1 MLVKVLYDI
10 KMQSLDVKCAKTC
23 LLKVQVCV
31 CVAKGRFSCVLMW
44 LCVSVHKT
52 FFFFFHSASQAV
64 GAGGNC
70 GGRELVRAVSL
81 GDVNMAMLSW
91 HRT

>member
-1 MLVKVLYDI
+1 MN
-10 KMQSLDVKCAKTC
+10 SCG
-23 LLKVQVCV
+23 CV
-31 CVAKGRFSCVLMW
+31 CHFIR
-44 LCVSVHKT
+44 
-52 FFFFFHSASQAV
+52 FFFPSHSASQAV

-91 HRT
+91 HRA

>member
-1 MLVKVLYDI
+1 M
-10 KMQSLDVKCAKTC
+10 
-23 LLKVQVCV
+23 CV
-31 CVAKGRFSCVLMW
+31 
-44 LCVSVHKT
+44 CVSVHKT
-52 FFFFFHSASQAV
+52 FLRLFFSSNSASQAV
-64 GAGGNC
+64 GAEGNC

>member
-1 MLVKVLYDI
+1 MCSKR
-10 KMQSLDVKCAKTC
+10 
-23 LLKVQVCV
+23 CV
-31 CVAKGRFSCVLMW
+31 CV
-44 LCVSVHKT
+44 CVSVHKT
-52 FFFFFHSASQAV
+52 FLRLFFSSNSASQAV
-64 GAGGNC
+64 GAEGNC

>member
-1 MLVKVLYDI
+1 M
-10 KMQSLDVKCAKTC
+10 S
-23 LLKVQVCV
+23 LLKVSLSVHLCVCSKMHGCV
-31 CVAKGRFSCVLMW
+31 CVHVYQFIRHFLR
-44 LCVSVHKT
+44 L
-52 FFFFFHSASQAV
+52 FFPNSASQAV
-64 GAGGNC
+64 GAEGNC

>member
-1 MLVKVLYDI
+1 
-10 KMQSLDVKCAKTC
+10 MQSFDVKYVKSR
-23 LLKVQVCV
+23 LLSVYLSVCGEKARARV
-31 CVAKGRFSCVLMW
+31 FMW

-52 FFFFFHSASQAV
+52 FSFHSASQAV

>member
-1 MLVKVLYDI
+1 MIDVYVRLVLMYIHV
-10 KMQSLDVKCAKTC
+10 
-23 LLKVQVCV
+23 VCV
-31 CVAKGRFSCVLMW
+31 CQFISCFFYFSHC
-44 LCVSVHKT
+44 
-52 FFFFFHSASQAV
+52 ASQAV
-64 GAGGNC
+64 GAGSNY

>member
-1 MLVKVLYDI
+1 MCAYVWQKVLMCIY
-10 KMQSLDVKCAKTC
+10 ARG
-23 LLKVQVCV
+23 CV
-31 CVAKGRFSCVLMW
+31 CQFIRG
-44 LCVSVHKT
+44 
-52 FFFFFHSASQAV
+52 FFFVGTSQAV
-64 GAGGNC
+64 GAGGSC

>member
-1 MLVKVLYDI
+1 MSFDI
-10 KMQSLDVKCAKTC
+10 KMQSLDVKYIKPR
-23 LLKVQVCV
+23 LLNVNLSV
-31 CVAKGRFSCVLMW
+31 W

-52 FFFFFHSASQAV
+52 FFFFSHRASQAV

-70 GGRELVRAVSL
+70 GGREPVRLVSL

>member
-1 MLVKVLYDI
+1 MYK
-10 KMQSLDVKCAKTC
+10 KKSLLNVH
-23 LLKVQVCV
+23 LSVCV
-31 CVAKGRFSCVLMW
+31 CVVKDRFLCVFMW
-44 LCVSVHKT
+44 LCVSVHKIS
-52 FFFFFHSASQAV
+52 FFFFPHSASQAV

-91 HRT
+91 HRA

>member
-1 MLVKVLYDI
+1 MLTQVF
-10 KMQSLDVKCAKTC
+10 DVKYIKPRPLEVCAWQKA
-23 LLKVQVCV
+23 LAHVYSYGCV
-31 CVAKGRFSCVLMW
+31 CQFIRLFFSP
-44 LCVSVHKT
+44 
-52 FFFFFHSASQAV
+52 HSASQAV

>member
-1 MLVKVLYDI
+1 
-10 KMQSLDVKCAKTC
+10 MQSFDVKYVKPRLLEVYLSAWRAHRARVCLCAM
-23 LLKVQVCV
+23 
-31 CVAKGRFSCVLMW
+31 CVAAHLTFPSFLFFS
-44 LCVSVHKT
+44 
-52 FFFFFHSASQAV
+52 HSASQAV

>member
-1 MLVKVLYDI
+1 MAKA
-10 KMQSLDVKCAKTC
+10 CAR
-23 LLKVQVCV
+23 VCV
-31 CVAKGRFSCVLMW
+31 W
-44 LCVSVHKT
+44 LCEIFY
-52 FFFFFHSASQAV
+52 FFISLSHSASQAI
-64 GAGGNC
+64 GAGDNC

>member
-1 MLVKVLYDI
+1 M
-10 KMQSLDVKCAKTC
+10 C
-23 LLKVQVCV
+23 LHVVVCV
-31 CVAKGRFSCVLMW
+31 S
-44 LCVSVHKT
+44 
-52 FFFFFHSASQAV
+52 FFFFLHSASQAV

>member
-1 MLVKVLYDI
+1 
-10 KMQSLDVKCAKTC
+10 
-23 LLKVQVCV
+23 
-31 CVAKGRFSCVLMW
+31 MW
-44 LCVSVHKT
+44 LCMSVQV
-52 FFFFFHSASQAV
+52 FFFLYCASQAA

>member
-1 MLVKVLYDI
+1 MLFDI
-10 KMQSLDVKCAKTC
+10 KMQSLDVKYLKPRLLNVC
-23 LLKVQVCV
+23 LRVCV
-31 CVAKGRFSCVLMW
+31 CVAKGVRSCVFMW
-44 LCVSVHKT
+44 LCVSVHKS
-52 FFFFFHSASQAV
+52 FFFLHSASQAV

>member
-1 MLVKVLYDI
+1 M
-10 KMQSLDVKCAKTC
+10 
-23 LLKVQVCV
+23 
-31 CVAKGRFSCVLMW
+31 
-44 LCVSVHKT
+44 SVNKT
-52 FFFFFHSASQAV
+52 FFVTVFSTVPVRQWEQEA
-64 GAGGNC
+64 NC

>member
-1 MLVKVLYDI
+1 MCIY
-10 KMQSLDVKCAKTC
+10 ARG
-23 LLKVQVCV
+23 CV
-31 CVAKGRFSCVLMW
+31 CQFIRG
-44 LCVSVHKT
+44 
-52 FFFFFHSASQAV
+52 FFFVGTSQAV
-64 GAGGNC
+64 GAGGSC